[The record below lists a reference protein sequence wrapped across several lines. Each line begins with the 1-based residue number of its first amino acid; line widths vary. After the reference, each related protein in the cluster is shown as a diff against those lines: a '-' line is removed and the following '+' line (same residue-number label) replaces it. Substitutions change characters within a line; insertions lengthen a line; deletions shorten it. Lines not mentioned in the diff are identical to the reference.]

1 MFEGVDKT
9 RNMDHSGTFRNIPEH
24 SGTFRN
30 IPEHEKIKIIF
41 MKKKIKKNNYNNKI
55 VFIKVNNNVK

>member
-9 RNMDHSGTFRNIPEH
+9 RNMEH

-30 IPEHEKIKIIF
+30 MPEHEKIKIIF

-55 VFIKVNNNVK
+55 IFIKVNNNVK